1 MYDNFSISAN
11 SHLDNAPSGL
21 HLIRHD
27 YRRATFPSR
36 GRLGG
41 LRRKTIIYL

>member
-11 SHLDNAPSGL
+11 SYLDNAPSGL
-21 HLIRHD
+21 HLIRHG

-41 LRRKTIIYL
+41 YAAKR

>member
-11 SHLDNAPSGL
+11 SHLGNAALRL
-21 HLIRHD
+21 HLIRHG

-41 LRRKTIIYL
+41 SAAKR